1 MGASNFTNQ
10 VDNIFIFILVIS
22 VVLLIGI
29 TAAMIYFVI
38 KYRRSKHPH
47 AVDIHGN
54 VLLEVVWTVVP
65 FFIVMGFFYYGVVD
79 YREMRNIPE
88 DAMEVEVLGRMW
100 SWMYTYPNGVQ
111 TDTLYVPLNKP
122 IKLTIKSVDVIHSF
136 YVPAFRIKQDAVP
149 GMETKMW
156 FKAQQEGKFQVM
168 CAEYCGDRHAYMYS
182 QVQVLPEAE
191 FERWYASAGAEV
203 EAFAEATEA
212 VEVDKAALREK
223 LIKQGQRLI
232 KTKGCMAC
240 HSMDG
245 TRLVGPSFKGIWG
258 KTETVI
264 ANGEEKTIVVDE
276 AYLRRSMLEPNVEIV
291 KGYPPAMPPQ
301 GGILNEQEIQA
312 IIEFLKTLK
321 AEQ

>member
-10 VDNIFIFILVIS
+10 VDNVFLFILIVS

-29 TAAMIYFVI
+29 TTAMVYFVI
-38 KYRRSKHPH
+38 KYRRSKNPHP
-47 AVDIHGN
+47 VDIHGN
-54 VLLEVVWTVVP
+54 VLLEVVWTIIP

-79 YREMRNIPE
+79 YQEMRNIPE

-111 TDTLYVPLNKP
+111 TDTLYVPLNTP

-149 GMETKMW
+149 GLDTRMW
-156 FKAQQEGKFQVM
+156 FKAQQTGEFQVM
-168 CAEYCGDRHAYMYS
+168 CAEYCGDRHSYMYS
-182 QVQVLPEAE
+182 QVKVLPEE
-191 FERWYASAGAEV
+191 SFERWYARAGAEV
-203 EAFAEATEA
+203 AALAEAAEGGEA
-212 VEVDKAALREK
+212 DEVARTEK
-223 LIKQGQRLI
+223 LIQQGRRLI
-232 KTKGCMAC
+232 KTKGCIAC
-240 HSMDG
+240 HTLDG
-245 TRLVGPSFKGIWG
+245 ARLVGPTFKGIFG

-264 ANGEEKTIVVDE
+264 ADGQEKQIVVDE
-276 AYLRRSMLEPNVEIV
+276 EYIRRSMLEPNVEIV

-301 GGILNEQEIQA
+301 GSILNEQEIQA

-321 AEQ
+321 ANE